1 MPDEDM
7 LILPAVKGSVGKLAA
22 AARIGLMICALLSVA
37 EISFFSTAYTTVG
50 VACGV
55 LSSFVL
61 NLELFM
67 LSLLALWCHEVLL
80 LERGYGFTR
89 FMGYLAA
96 FFSVLCP
103 ICMLYTSC
111 TGTLLLLNQSLLP
124 FIACML
130 LLLIHLINL
139 PNMEAASLLLRIRL
153 GAFPI
158 LTMLIFIFDQ
168 PGTLLFAG
176 IGKVL
181 LLLLLAQPLRQLAD
195 IAPRVISMPPTENPD
210 EQRSP
215 GTGND

>member
-1 MPDEDM
+1 MPDDDM
-7 LILPAVKGSVGKLAA
+7 LILPGVKGGVGKLAA

-89 FMGYLAA
+89 FMGYLAV

-103 ICMLYTSC
+103 ICTLYTAC

-124 FIACML
+124 FIVCML
-130 LLLIHLINL
+130 LLPIHLSNL
-139 PNMEAASLLLRIRL
+139 PNMKAASLWLRIRL
-153 GAFPI
+153 GTFPI
-158 LTMLIFIFDQ
+158 LAMLIFIFDQ
-168 PGTLLFAG
+168 PGMLVIA
-176 IGKVL
+176 IISKVL

-195 IAPRVISMPPTENPD
+195 IAPRVISMPPTEEAEVE
-210 EQRSP
+210 EQR
-215 GTGND
+215 